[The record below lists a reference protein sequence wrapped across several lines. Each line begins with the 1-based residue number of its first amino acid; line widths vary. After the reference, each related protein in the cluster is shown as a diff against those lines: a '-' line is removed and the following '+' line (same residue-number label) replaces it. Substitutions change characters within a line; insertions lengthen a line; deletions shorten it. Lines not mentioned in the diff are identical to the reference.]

1 MHIAIC
7 DDNIADRKQTERL
20 MKRAADKVI
29 SEGGTLYSESFG
41 NAKSLL
47 FTPMQYD
54 LFIIDIRNTPGSDS
68 FDVAKKLLEKG
79 VNSPICIVYS
89 RDVGKPDIPTGLNF
103 PGKTEHDF
111 LFLAK
116 PIRQEELSGLIAH
129 VGDILQNKVSLIELR
144 GEFDTLYVSDSDI
157 LYAERDGLHAMV
169 TLASGKTFVT
179 SSDVSTLF
187 DEIKEGHL
195 SFVMPSV
202 NYMLNIDHIAAL
214 HFHTAEMRDKRRFK
228 IGGPILKY
236 VKKHLDNA

>member
-20 MKRAADKVI
+20 MKRESDKI
-29 SEGGTLYSESFG
+29 KGRGDTLYCESFG
-41 NAKSLL
+41 NAGSLL

-68 FDVAKKLLEKG
+68 FEVAKKLTDKG
-79 VNSPICIVYS
+79 VGSPICIIYPREDGLPEIPEYIKENT
-89 RDVGKPDIPTGLNF
+89 RDRI
-103 PGKTEHDF
+103 

-116 PIRQEELSGLIAH
+116 PLRQDELSGMLLH
-129 VGDILQNKVSLIELR
+129 VEEIRANAISKIELR
-144 GEFDTLYVSDSDI
+144 GEFDTLYVSGSDI
-157 LYAERDGLHAMV
+157 LYAERDGLHAAV
-169 TLASGKTFVT
+169 KLSSGATFVT

-187 DEIKEGHL
+187 DEIKEEHL
-195 SFVMPSV
+195 SFVMPSI
-202 NYMLNIDHIAAL
+202 NYMLNIDHITAL
-214 HFHTAEMRDKRRFK
+214 HFHTAVMSDKKSFK

>member
-20 MKRAADKVI
+20 MKRESDKLKAR
-29 SEGGTLYSESFG
+29 GDTLYCESFG
-41 NAKSLL
+41 NSGSLL

-68 FDVAKKLLEKG
+68 FEVAEKLIKKG
-79 VNSPICIVYS
+79 VGSPICIIYPREDGLPEIPAS
-89 RDVGKPDIPTGLNF
+89 FKDNTPDRM
-103 PGKTEHDF
+103 

-116 PIRQEELSGLIAH
+116 PLRQDELSELLKL
-129 VGDILQNKVSLIELR
+129 VEDIRSNASSKIELR
-144 GEFDTLYVSDSDI
+144 GEFDTLYVSGSDI
-157 LYAERDGLHAMV
+157 LYAERDGLHAAV
-169 TLASGKTFVT
+169 RLISGSTFVT

-187 DEIKEGHL
+187 DEIKEEHL

-214 HFHTAEMRDKRRFK
+214 HFHTAVMSDKKSFK

-236 VKKHLDNA
+236 VKSYLNNA